1 MRFSAVGVA
10 AAITCLSTT
19 SFAQDVRGYGYG
31 QDVRGYGDAPGA
43 RIEPFDYGMRWQYHG
58 GPKSTSTTGLAFG
71 VPGYQA
77 YGFGPPPDRY

>member
-19 SFAQDVRGYGYG
+19 SFA

-58 GPKSTSTTGLAFG
+58 GPKSTSTTGLAVG